1 MSCCECNMDV
11 EKKNCPLPQSALI
24 LLCFIG
30 ARNIV
35 RVINIFVCHGVNVT
49 WMLKKKLSTTSCQM
63 ETKVKQ
69 CQWFHVIISS

>member
-1 MSCCECNMDV
+1 MDV

-49 WMLKKKLSTTSCQM
+49 WMLKKKNCPLLHA
-63 ETKVKQ
+63 KWKQ
-69 CQWFHVIISS
+69 KSNNVSGFM